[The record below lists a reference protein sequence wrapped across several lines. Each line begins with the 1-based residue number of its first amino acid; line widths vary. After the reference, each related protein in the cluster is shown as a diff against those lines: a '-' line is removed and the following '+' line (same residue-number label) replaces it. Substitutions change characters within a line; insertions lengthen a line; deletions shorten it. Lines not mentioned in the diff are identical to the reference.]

1 MKVSSKEKSSIYMT
15 ISERHEVILNKLK
28 DSGKVSVQNLS
39 DELSV
44 SEVTIRKDLQM
55 LEDKN
60 LLFRTHGGATQS
72 NPYTSDRHV
81 DEKAKIQADEKAAI
95 AREAVKLIGD
105 NDSIILASGTTIL
118 ALAREI
124 NPKNHL
130 NVITSALDVSLTLS
144 QRENVDITQLGGQL
158 RPSSNSVVGKY
169 SESFLDNI
177 TCGILFLGVDGIDLE
192 FGITTSNLL
201 EASLNQRCID
211 VAQYTVV
218 LADSTKIGKR
228 GFSRICTLDKVQHI
242 VTDDGIAPETVRN
255 LEESGVRVTIS
266 K

>member
-1 MKVSSKEKSSIYMT
+1 MT
-15 ISERHEVILNKLK
+15 ISERHGKILKKLK

-39 DELSV
+39 DELYV
-44 SEVTIRKDLQM
+44 SEVTIRKDLRI

-81 DEKAKIQADEKAAI
+81 EVKAKIQAEEKTAI
-95 AREAVKLIGD
+95 AKEAVKLIGD

-124 NPKNHL
+124 NPKNSL
-130 NVITSALDVSLTLS
+130 NIITSALNVSLELAG
-144 QRENVDITQLGGQL
+144 REHVEITQLGGQL
-158 RPSSNSVVGKY
+158 RPSSSSVVGKY
-169 SESFLDNI
+169 SEQFLDNI

-192 FGITTSNLL
+192 FGITTTNLL
-201 EASLNQRCID
+201 EASLNQCCID

-218 LADSTKIGKR
+218 LADSTKFGKR
-228 GFSRICTLDKVQHI
+228 GFSRISNLDQIQHI
-242 VTDDGIAPETVRN
+242 ITDEGVVPETVRK
-255 LEESGVRVTIS
+255 LEERGVKVTVAH
-266 K
+266 

>member
-1 MKVSSKEKSSIYMT
+1 MT
-15 ISERHEVILNKLK
+15 ISERHEEILKKLK
-28 DSGKVSVQNLS
+28 ESGRVSVQNLS
-39 DELSV
+39 NELSV
-44 SEVTIRKDLQM
+44 SEVTIRKDLRI

-81 DEKAKIQADEKAAI
+81 AEKAKIQAKEKGTI

-105 NDSIILASGTTIL
+105 NDSVILASGTTIL

-124 NPKNHL
+124 RPSHHL
-130 NVITSALDVSLTLS
+130 NVITSALNVSLELADH
-144 QRENVDITQLGGQL
+144 ENVEITQLGGQL

-169 SESFLDNI
+169 SEEFLDNI

-192 FGITTSNLL
+192 FGITTTNLL

-218 LADSTKIGKR
+218 LADSTKFGKR
-228 GFSRICTLDKVQHI
+228 GFSRICNFDKIQHI
-242 VTDDGIAPETVRN
+242 ITDDGVSNETIQN
-255 LEESGVRVTIS
+255 LEERGVKVTVT

>member
-1 MKVSSKEKSSIYMT
+1 MT
-15 ISERHEVILNKLK
+15 ISERHEEILKKLK
-28 DSGKVSVQNLS
+28 ESGKVLVQNLS

-44 SEVTIRKDLQM
+44 SEVTIRKDLQI

-81 DEKAKIQADEKAAI
+81 EEKAKIRAKEKAAI

-105 NDSIILASGTTIL
+105 NDSIILASGTTIS

-124 NPKNHL
+124 NPNSRL
-130 NVITSALDVSLTLS
+130 NIITSALNVSLELADH
-144 QRENVDITQLGGQL
+144 ENVDITQLGGQL

-169 SESFLDNI
+169 SEQFLENI
-177 TCGILFLGVDGIDLE
+177 TCGILFLGVDGLDLE
-192 FGITTSNLL
+192 FGITTSSLL

-218 LADSTKIGKR
+218 VADSTKFGKR
-228 GFSRICTLDKVQHI
+228 GFSRICTLEKVQHI
-242 VTDDGIAPETVRN
+242 ITDEGVSHETIRK
-255 LEESGVRVTIS
+255 LEEAGVRVTIGR
-266 K
+266 

>member
-1 MKVSSKEKSSIYMT
+1 MT
-15 ISERHEVILNKLK
+15 ISERHEVILKKLE
-28 DSGKVSVQNLS
+28 DSGKVTVQKLS

-44 SEVTIRKDLQM
+44 SEVTIRKDLRI

-60 LLFRTHGGATQS
+60 LLFRTHGGATRS

-81 DEKAKIQADEKAAI
+81 EEKAKIRADEKASI

-124 NPKNHL
+124 NPKSHL
-130 NVITSALDVSLTLS
+130 NVITSALNVSLELANH
-144 QRENVDITQLGGQL
+144 ENVEITQLGGHL

-169 SESFLDNI
+169 SEQFLENI
-177 TCGILFLGVDGIDLE
+177 TCGILFLGVDGVDLE

-218 LADSTKIGKR
+218 VADSTKFGKR
-228 GFSRICTLDKVQHI
+228 GFSRICTLEKVQHI
-242 VTDDGIAPETVRN
+242 ITDEGVTPETIRK
-255 LEESGVRVTIS
+255 LEEAGVRVTIGS
-266 K
+266 